1 MKKAIIFSLVFSII
15 NINPVNANEECTS
28 LTEEQIQS
36 SINKVVEA
44 VSYTHLTLPTI
55 YSV

>member
-1 MKKAIIFSLVFSII
+1 MMKKATIFALIFLII

-36 SINKVVEA
+36 SIDKVVEGKTPSE
-44 VSYTHLTLPTI
+44 V
-55 YSV
+55 